1 MLTVVALRAQIASVV
16 DALSKAAVAEI
27 SKVVED
33 GIAALRMEMCH
44 REDEIQK
51 LKRSVQVLH
60 SELGAARKPVTL
72 CPEPRGRDGE
82 HGFESQLLRNTIN
95 RFYRRINDNIGQDNQ
110 IFNKKS

>member
-60 SELGAARKPVTL
+60 SELGAARKPGTL
-72 CPEPRGRDGE
+72 RPEPRCRNGE
-82 HGFESQLLRNTIN
+82 LPVRNPKQPGSPSSITFKSQ
-95 RFYRRINDNIGQDNQ
+95 
-110 IFNKKS
+110 SV